1 MFFFTTYYFINE
13 TKRIIYLNIT
23 CNFLYKRIENKSRI
37 KFLRELL
44 LENYSKLFI
53 DKLNILISFLINL
66 MLYQSKQIKSSDFL
80 LPHIIGVIE
89 RIIWLVQDS
98 KLSNP
103 VTFMNINQFA
113 RYRETRELRS
123 SSTHKTY

>member
-13 TKRIIYLNIT
+13 TKRIIYLSIT

-80 LPHIIGVIE
+80 LPYIIGVIE
-89 RIIWLVQDS
+89 RII
-98 KLSNP
+98 
-103 VTFMNINQFA
+103 
-113 RYRETRELRS
+113 
-123 SSTHKTY
+123 

>member
-13 TKRIIYLNIT
+13 TKRIIYLSIT

-44 LENYSKLFI
+44 LENYSKFFI

-80 LPHIIGVIE
+80 LPHIIGIIE
-89 RIIWLVQDS
+89 RII
-98 KLSNP
+98 
-103 VTFMNINQFA
+103 
-113 RYRETRELRS
+113 
-123 SSTHKTY
+123 

>member
-13 TKRIIYLNIT
+13 TKRIIYLSIT

-66 MLYQSKQIKSSDFL
+66 MLYQLKQIKILGFL
-80 LPHIIGVIE
+80 ITTHYWCNRADNLTRSRFKAIQS
-89 RIIWLVQDS
+89 R
-98 KLSNP
+98 
-103 VTFMNINQFA
+103 NIHE
-113 RYRETRELRS
+113 Y
-123 SSTHKTY
+123 